1 MMQSFRFL
9 KEAGKAVFQ
18 DRYVKRAIDMLREW
32 DGNDRGS
39 IGLIGAPL
47 SKSSISHSGAVF
59 APGAIR
65 KMLSSYSTYSIEED
79 IDLSDAVITD
89 YGDIVMHPTDIVES
103 QKRIA
108 ETIEQLVA
116 VNSDALLIVLG
127 GDHSISY
134 PVVSGFQ
141 KQWKRVGVIQFDAHH
156 DLRNLEDGGT
166 TNGTP
171 FRSLIESGTLKGSH
185 LIQIGIRDFANS
197 KAYTEYGQQHGVV
210 IYTMKEVRQR
220 AMRDIIAESIRQLEK
235 EVDAVYVSV
244 DMDVLDQAFAP
255 GCPAIG
261 PGGMDSHSLLEA
273 VALLG
278 EYDIVKAID
287 IVEIDPTID
296 FRDMTSRMAV
306 LVIMQY
312 LKGKKKAGWI

>member
-1 MMQSFRFL
+1 MQPFRFL
-9 KEAGKAVFQ
+9 KESGKAVFQ
-18 DRYVKRAIDMLREW
+18 DRYVKKASEMLHTW
-32 DGNDRGS
+32 DGNQAGR
-39 IGLIGAPL
+39 IGIIGAPL
-47 SKSSISHSGAVF
+47 SKSSISHSGAAF

-79 IDLSDAVITD
+79 IDLSDSVITD

-116 VNSDALLIVLG
+116 VHPDVLFIILG
-127 GDHSISY
+127 GDHSISF
-134 PVVSGFQ
+134 PAVSGFQ
-141 KQWKRVGVIQFDAHH
+141 KHWRKVGVIQFDAHH
-156 DLRNLEDGGT
+156 DLRNLDDGGP

-171 FRSLIESGTLKGSH
+171 FRSLIESGTIKGSH

-197 KAYTEYGQQHGVV
+197 KTYTEYGKRHGVS
-210 IYTMKEVRQR
+210 IYTMKDVRN
-220 AMRDIIAESIRQLEK
+220 RDIKEIIEESVQQLER
-235 EVDAVYVSV
+235 EVDAIYISV
-244 DMDVLDQAFAP
+244 DMDVLDQAYAP

-261 PGGMDSHSLLEA
+261 PGGMDSASLLDA

-278 EYDIVKAID
+278 EYEIVKAMD

-296 FRDMTSRMAV
+296 FRDVTSRTAAW
-306 LVIMQY
+306 VIMQF
-312 LKGKKKAGWI
+312 LKGKKKAGWV